1 MPGVR
6 TVETDVGPINIVSAP
21 DSSAAELWDW
31 VHARPHMLALDCETN
46 AQDSEWHPNHRVRTT
61 QISDGQTGWVIQTE
75 KPGMIDVT
83 RTIVRSH
90 PLWTAHYAQS
100 EVRFLGNGVS
110 GALDLTSVDP
120 HVADTQV
127 MLGYFDP
134 RTVTTRNKKERID
147 PRIPRSRGLKDTVAR
162 IFSTSVLSD
171 AETAMHKRFIEIA
184 PTGFRTKN
192 ASKKYGFEHIGIDD
206 ELYLRYGGLD
216 AITEAWLFYHLER
229 ELRKM
234 DLWPIVVKDLR
245 RQWHADLMTF
255 RGQLVDGPYAKWL
268 GGQFDAV
275 VHAHTAYLSGYGIPP
290 SCMGGSV
297 GNAFHAMG
305 VSSSVRTKTGES
317 WNKVALKE
325 IAAAKHEQ
333 AAELATSIRTVR
345 MNGKY
350 RSSYV
355 TPMLDALR
363 YDGRVHCQFRI
374 FGALPGRNAAS
385 KPANQQ
391 LPKDD
396 TRCRAAYEA
405 PKGWVLISSD
415 FHQGEPRVMAGLSG
429 DQNLR
434 TDLLA
439 GNLNDAL
446 AARAYGSVYKPDD
459 NDPGTPSFGM
469 YKRAKAG
476 FLARCYGGATRK
488 LSETLNVDTATMAAI
503 EHAWDARYPDLAA
516 FADKANRTPGG
527 IITLE
532 SGRRVP
538 LWDRWVYDQYGLR
551 DTGKPSRLALN
562 YFAQGTQRDLLM
574 EAMDRLIE
582 WGWSWALWFLVHD
595 EILLCVPEELAEK
608 ARLTVEAAM
617 TMDFHGV
624 PITADAEIRGRT
636 WMPQPN
642 EFDLTGIEDAI
653 AEEDDDA

>member
-1 MPGVR
+1 MRTIETAIGV
-6 TVETDVGPINIVSAP
+6 PIHIVSEP
-21 DSSAAELWDW
+21 DSAAAALWDW
-31 VHARPHMLALDCETN
+31 VHERPHILALDCETN

-61 QISDGQTGWVIQTE
+61 QISDGHTGWVIQTE

-100 EVRFLGNGVS
+100 EVRFLGNGVP
-110 GALDLTSVDP
+110 GALRMDSVDP

-127 MLGYFDP
+127 MLAYFDP
-134 RTVTTRNKKERID
+134 RTVTTRNKKERIH
-147 PRIPRSRGLKDTVAR
+147 PMIPRDRGLKPTIVR
-162 IFSTSVLSD
+162 IFDTSVLSD
-171 AETAMHKRFIEIA
+171 AEREMHAKFIELA
-184 PTGFRTKN
+184 PKGFRTKN
-192 ASKKYGFEHIGIDD
+192 ASKKYGFEHIDIDD
-206 ELYLRYGGLD
+206 ECYLRYGGLD
-216 AITEAWLFYHLER
+216 AITEAWLFYYLES

-234 DLWPIVVKDLR
+234 GIWTTVAKDLR

-255 RGQLVDGPYAKWL
+255 RGQMVDGPYATWL
-268 GGQFDAV
+268 GEQFDGV
-275 VHAHTAYLSGYGIPP
+275 VNAHTAYLSGYRIPP
-290 SCMGGSV
+290 SCMGGSI
-297 GNAFHAMG
+297 GNAFHSLG
-305 VSSSVRTKTGES
+305 VTSSVRTNTGES
-317 WNKVALKE
+317 WNKIALKE
-325 IAAAKHEQ
+325 IAAGPNPQ
-333 AAELATSIRTVR
+333 AAELAKSIRTVR

-350 RSSYV
+350 KSSYV
-355 TPMLDALR
+355 SPMLDALR
-363 YDGRVHCQFRI
+363 YDGRVHCQYRI

-396 TRCRAAYEA
+396 TRCRAAYRA
-405 PKGWVLISSD
+405 PEGWVLISSD

-429 DQNLR
+429 DLNLR
-434 TDLLA
+434 ADILA

-446 AARAYGSVYKPDD
+446 AARAYGSAYDPNN

-476 FLARCYGGATRK
+476 FLARCYGGATRR
-488 LSETLNVDTATMAAI
+488 LAETLDVSTDLMVEIERSWDT
-503 EHAWDARYPDLAA
+503 RYPDLAA
-516 FADKANRTPGG
+516 FADRANRTPGG

-538 LWDRWVYDQYGLR
+538 LWDCWVYDQHGLR
-551 DTGKPSRLALN
+551 YTGKPSRVALN

-582 WGWSWALWFLVHD
+582 WGWSWALWFMVHD
-595 EILLCVPEELAEK
+595 EILLCVPAELAEK

-636 WMPQPN
+636 WMPQPR
-642 EFDLTGIEDAI
+642 EFDLSGIEEAI
-653 AEEDDDA
+653 TEEDD